1 MAERFSKIG
10 FVLSIIG
17 AAIGLGNA
25 WKFPY
30 MVGSNGGSAFILIYL
45 FFAFAVGLSIFFAEM
60 AMGKISRLDTVGAFK
75 SLATK
80 GASSWKFAGIIMV
93 TGLFIAS
100 FYTLIIGWV
109 LKYVILS
116 FGELPKDMASSETL
130 FVNFTSNGIGEQI
143 LYFSIAFFAY
153 FFILTKGVKSGIEH
167 INVYLIPALFILLL
181 LMLGYSFG
189 MEGFDKAAKFLLV
202 PDFSKIDQAAVLNA
216 LGLAFFTMC
225 VGIGCILTYSS
236 SLSDDTTLF
245 TSSLYVVFANII
257 ISVIIGLIV
266 FTFTFEFGSEPS
278 KGAGLAFISLPTLF
292 AKLGAIGQILAV
304 AFFAALIFAGITSA
318 ISIVEPFVFFLIREY
333 GMSRKKALCIVGAGI
348 FIVGFLCLLSNIEN
362 VGDKF
367 MIFGKNFFDFL
378 DFTASNILLPIS
390 GIGGAIFVGYFMK
403 RDALY
408 VLFSPYM
415 SDFVFNTW
423 YFLLRYVAPVCVLI
437 IMINE
442 LLKVFNG

>member
-80 GASSWKFAGIIMV
+80 GASSWKFAGVIMV

-116 FGELPKDMASSETL
+116 FGELPKDMVISKTL

-153 FFILTKGVKSGIEH
+153 FFILTKGVKSGIER

-189 MEGFDKAAKFLLV
+189 MESFDKAAKFLLV
-202 PDFSKIDQAAVLNA
+202 PDFSKIDQTAILNA

-225 VGIGCILTYSS
+225 VGVGCILTYSS
-236 SLSDDTTLF
+236 SLSDDTNLF
-245 TSSLYVVFANII
+245 TSSLYVIFANII
-257 ISVIIGLIV
+257 VNFIIGLIV
-266 FTFTFEFGSEPS
+266 FTFAYQINITPTE
-278 KGAGLAFISLPTLF
+278 KIGLAFISLPILF
-292 AKLGAIGQILAV
+292 AKLDLLGNFLAF
-304 AFFAALIFAGITSA
+304 AFFTSLFFAGITSV
-318 ISIVEPFVFFLIREY
+318 ISLVEPFIFFLNKSLKF
-333 GMSRKKALCIVGAGI
+333 SRNKSILIVGLIVYVLGI
-348 FIVGFLCLLSNIEN
+348 LCALSGTNEFKDTLTFSGKSFLSLLDYLSSNIMLPL
-362 VGDKF
+362 G
-367 MIFGKNFFDFL
+367 G
-378 DFTASNILLPIS
+378 ILF
-390 GIGGAIFVGYFMK
+390 AIFVGYFMK
-403 RDALY
+403 FELLKE
-408 VLFSPYM
+408 LFVPYM
-415 SDFVFNTW
+415 GKVIFKIW
-423 YFLLRYVAPVCVLI
+423 YFLIRFVAPILVLVVLI
-437 IMINE
+437 REIS
-442 LLKVFNG
+442 

>member
-1 MAERFSKIG
+1 MDRFSKVG

-45 FFAFAVGLSIFFAEM
+45 FFAFVVGLSIFFAEM

-80 GASSWKFAGIIMV
+80 GANSWKFAGVVMV

-116 FGELPKDMASSETL
+116 LGELPKDIAHSEAL
-130 FVNFTSNGIGEQI
+130 FVNFTSNGAFEQI

-153 FFILTKGVKSGIEH
+153 FFILTKGVKSGIER

-189 MEGFDKAAKFLLV
+189 MNGFDEAATFLLV
-202 PDFSKIDQAAVLNA
+202 PDFSKIDQGVILNA

-225 VGIGCILTYSS
+225 IGIGCILTYSS
-236 SLSDDTTLF
+236 SLGDDTNLF

-292 AKLGAIGQILAV
+292 AKLGTLGNFLAF
-304 AFFAALIFAGITSA
+304 AFFTSLFFAGITSV
-318 ISIVEPFVFFLIREY
+318 ISLVEPFIFFLNKSL
-333 GMSRKKALCIVGAGI
+333 GFSRNRSIIIVGAVVYVLGI
-348 FIVGFLCLLSNIEN
+348 LCAL
-362 VGDKF
+362 
-367 MIFGKNFFDFL
+367 
-378 DFTASNILLPIS
+378 S
-390 GIGGAIFVGYFMK
+390 GIGDFKEALTFFGKSFFDLLDYLSSNIMLPLGGIIFAIFVGYFMK
-403 RDALY
+403 FEL
-408 VLFSPYM
+408 LKELLLPYM
-415 SDFVFNTW
+415 GEIVFKIW
-423 YFLLRYVAPVCVLI
+423 YFLIRFVAPVLVFVVLVREI
-437 IMINE
+437 A
-442 LLKVFNG
+442 

>member
-10 FVLSIIG
+10 FILSIIG

-80 GASSWKFAGIIMV
+80 GASSWKFAGVIMV

-130 FVNFTSNGIGEQI
+130 FVNFTSNGINEQI

-153 FFILTKGVKSGIEH
+153 FFILTKGVKSGIER

-236 SLSDDTTLF
+236 SLSDDTNLF

-257 ISVIIGLIV
+257 ISVIGLIV

-292 AKLGAIGQILAV
+292 AKLGLLGNFLAFT
-304 AFFAALIFAGITSA
+304 FFISLFFAGITSV
-318 ISIVEPFVFFLIREY
+318 ISMVEPFIFFLSKSLKF
-333 GMSRKKALCIVGAGI
+333 SRNKSILIVACVVYILGILCALSGTSEFKDALTFFGKS
-348 FIVGFLCLLSNIEN
+348 FFDLLDYLSSNIMLPL
-362 VGDKF
+362 G
-367 MIFGKNFFDFL
+367 G
-378 DFTASNILLPIS
+378 ILL
-390 GIGGAIFVGYFMK
+390 AIFVGYFMK
-403 RDALY
+403 FELLKE
-408 VLFSPYM
+408 LFVPYM
-415 SDFVFNTW
+415 GKVVFKIW
-423 YFLLRYVAPVCVLI
+423 YFLIRFVAPILVLVVLI
-437 IMINE
+437 REIS
-442 LLKVFNG
+442 

>member
-1 MAERFSKIG
+1 MDRFSKVG
-10 FVLSIIG
+10 FILSIIG

-45 FFAFAVGLSIFFAEM
+45 FFAFVVGLSIFFAEM

-80 GASSWKFAGIIMV
+80 GANIWKFAGVIMV
-93 TGLFIAS
+93 TGLLIAS

-116 FGELPKDMASSETL
+116 LGELSKDIAHSEAL
-130 FVNFTSNGIGEQI
+130 FVNFTSNGAWEQI

-153 FFILTKGVKSGIEH
+153 FFILTKGVKSGIER

-189 MEGFDKAAKFLLV
+189 MNGFDAAAKFLLV
-202 PDFSKIDQAAVLNA
+202 PDFSKIDQGVILNA

-225 VGIGCILTYSS
+225 IGIGCILTYSS
-236 SLSDDTTLF
+236 SLGDDTNLF

-266 FTFTFEFGSEPS
+266 FTFTFEFGAEPS

-292 AKLGAIGQILAV
+292 AKLGTLGNFLAFT
-304 AFFAALIFAGITSA
+304 FFISLFFAGITSV
-318 ISIVEPFVFFLIREY
+318 ISMVEPFIFFLNKSF
-333 GMSRKKALCIVGAGI
+333 GLSRNKSII
-348 FIVGFLCLLSNIEN
+348 IVGFVVYVLGVLCALSGISEF
-362 VGDKF
+362 KESLT
-367 MIFGKNFFDFL
+367 IFGKGFFDLL
-378 DFTASNILLPIS
+378 DYLSSNIMLPLG
-390 GIGGAIFVGYFMK
+390 GIVFAIFVGYFMK
-403 RDALY
+403 FELLKE
-408 VLFSPYM
+408 LFLPYM
-415 SDFVFNTW
+415 GKSIFNIW
-423 YFLLRYVAPVCVLI
+423 YFLIRFVAPVLVLVVLI
-437 IMINE
+437 REIS
-442 LLKVFNG
+442 

>member
-1 MAERFSKIG
+1 MGDRFSKIG

-45 FFAFAVGLSIFFAEM
+45 FFAFVVGLSIFFAEM

-80 GASSWKFAGIIMV
+80 GPNLWKFAGIIMV
-93 TGLFIAS
+93 TGILIAS

-116 FGELPKDMASSETL
+116 LGELPKDIASSERL
-130 FVNFTSNGIGEQI
+130 FVNFTSNGISEQI

-153 FFILTKGVKSGIEH
+153 FFILTRGVKSGIER

-189 MEGFDKAAKFLLV
+189 MNGFDEAAKFLLV
-202 PDFSKIDQAAVLNA
+202 PDFSKIDQTAVLNA

-225 VGIGCILTYSS
+225 IGIGCVLTYSS
-236 SLSDDTTLF
+236 SISDDTNLF
-245 TSSLYVVFANII
+245 TSSLYVIFANII

-292 AKLGAIGQILAV
+292 AKLGVLGNFLAFT
-304 AFFAALIFAGITSA
+304 FFISLFFAGITSV
-318 ISIVEPFVFFLIREY
+318 ISMVEPFIFFLNKNL
-333 GMSRKKALCIVGAGI
+333 GFSRMKSIL
-348 FIVGFLCLLSNIEN
+348 IVGFVVYVLGILCALSGIGEF
-362 VGDKF
+362 KESLA
-367 MIFGKNFFDFL
+367 IFGKGFFDLL
-378 DFTASNILLPIS
+378 DYLSSNIMLPLG
-390 GIGGAIFVGYFMK
+390 GIIFAIFVGYFVK
-403 RDALY
+403 FELLKE
-408 VLFSPYM
+408 LFLP
-415 SDFVFNTW
+415 FTGKVVFEIW
-423 YFLLRYVAPVCVLI
+423 YFLIRFVAPLLVLVVLI
-437 IMINE
+437 REIS
-442 LLKVFNG
+442 

>member
-1 MAERFSKIG
+1 MDRFSKVG
-10 FVLSIIG
+10 FILSIIG

-45 FFAFAVGLSIFFAEM
+45 FFAFVVGLSIFFAEM

-80 GASSWKFAGIIMV
+80 GANIWKFAGVIMV
-93 TGLFIAS
+93 TGLLIAS

-116 FGELPKDMASSETL
+116 LGELPKDIAHSEAL
-130 FVNFTSNGIGEQI
+130 FVNFTSNGAWEQI

-153 FFILTKGVKSGIEH
+153 FFILTKGVKSGIER

-189 MEGFDKAAKFLLV
+189 MNGFDAAAKFLLV
-202 PDFSKIDQAAVLNA
+202 PDFSKIDQGVILNA

-225 VGIGCILTYSS
+225 IGIGCILTYSS
-236 SLSDDTTLF
+236 SLGDDTNLF

-266 FTFTFEFGSEPS
+266 FTFTFEFGAEPS

-292 AKLGAIGQILAV
+292 AKLGTLGNFLAFT
-304 AFFAALIFAGITSA
+304 FFISLFFAGITSV
-318 ISIVEPFVFFLIREY
+318 ISMVEPFIFFLNKSF
-333 GMSRKKALCIVGAGI
+333 GLSRNKSII
-348 FIVGFLCLLSNIEN
+348 IVGFVVYVLGVLCALSGISEF
-362 VGDKF
+362 KESLT
-367 MIFGKNFFDFL
+367 IFGKGFFDLL
-378 DFTASNILLPIS
+378 DYLSSNIMLPLG
-390 GIGGAIFVGYFMK
+390 GIVFAIFVGYFMK
-403 RDALY
+403 FELLKE
-408 VLFSPYM
+408 LFLPYM
-415 SDFVFNTW
+415 GKSIFNIW
-423 YFLLRYVAPVCVLI
+423 YFLIRFVAPVLVLVVLI
-437 IMINE
+437 REIS
-442 LLKVFNG
+442 

>member
-80 GASSWKFAGIIMV
+80 GANSWKFAGVIMV

-130 FVNFTSNGIGEQI
+130 FVNFTSNGINEQI

-153 FFILTKGVKSGIEH
+153 FFILTKGVKSGIER

-236 SLSDDTTLF
+236 SLSDDTNLF

-278 KGAGLAFISLPTLF
+278 KGARLAFISLPTLF
-292 AKLGAIGQILAV
+292 AKLGVVGQILAV

-318 ISIVEPFVFFLIREY
+318 ISIVEPFAFFLIREY
-333 GMSRKKALCIVGAGI
+333 GMSRRKALSIVGAGI
-348 FIVGFLCLLSNIEN
+348 FIV
-362 VGDKF
+362 
-367 MIFGKNFFDFL
+367 
-378 DFTASNILLPIS
+378 
-390 GIGGAIFVGYFMK
+390 
-403 RDALY
+403 
-408 VLFSPYM
+408 
-415 SDFVFNTW
+415 
-423 YFLLRYVAPVCVLI
+423 
-437 IMINE
+437 
-442 LLKVFNG
+442 